1 VITYGLATGFAM
13 PQFNTRAFRILQLT
27 HSSGLQV
34 RSNKNVQLRQRM
46 QTTRQQSKLGW
57 NSLRLRLRQQSCQH
71 FDSRDFDVSGPM
83 ELVTTVK
90 TKRGR
95 RAQAA

>member
-57 NSLRLRLRQQSCQH
+57 NSLRLQSCQH